1 MYCRVIACDFDGTG
15 AADGRMS
22 PEVAAALGR
31 ARAKGYTTLLVTGR
45 VLEEIQSMCEDHT
58 LFDAIV
64 AENGAVIWL
73 CPSRRTICLG
83 VPPPARFLG
92 ALRARG
98 VPFHTGAVVVGTWER
113 HAPEV
118 LELIR
123 RFGIDSQ
130 IIFNREALMLL
141 PSGINKAVGVRR
153 ALEELGRSER
163 NLVAFGDAE
172 NDIPLLVAA
181 EVGVAVRGSVDG
193 LLAQADER
201 LSQPGGSGVA
211 EFIHRIVEQDGILPN
226 PLRRGLVLGR
236 GKNGEVAMLPA
247 TGANLMVCGDPRSG
261 KSWVAGLIAENLIE
275 NGYRLCV
282 LDPEGDYV
290 SLGKRSQTVLLGHD
304 IGLPSPGALFRLFRD
319 NPLSFV
325 LNLSSLPLKE
335 KITYVESAL
344 AALEAE
350 RVLTGIPHWVLIDE
364 AHYFFSESSAPIEHL
379 RNPSGNFILV
389 TYRPSFITSAVY
401 AAIDAYVMM
410 GSRVEEERYFLT
422 KLLQARG
429 PRELTPHKALMEV
442 EPPQA
447 GLLLE
452 SPSGPRWQI
461 FTPVDRI
468 TDHAHH
474 ARKYAETLLPED
486 KAFHFLDTNGS
497 GPVLA
502 RSVVEF
508 YQAIQVVPVTSLR
521 HHLLAGDFSRWFASV
536 LGDEKVA
543 AGLRKIEQATPNGAI
558 PRREEILA
566 HIEDQYLI
574 GTD

>member
-1 MYCRVIACDFDGTG
+1 
-15 AADGRMS
+15 
-22 PEVAAALGR
+22 
-31 ARAKGYTTLLVTGR
+31 
-45 VLEEIQSMCEDHT
+45 MCGDQG

-73 CPSRRTICLG
+73 CPSRRAICLG
-83 VPPPARFLG
+83 VPPPERFLG
-92 ALRARG
+92 ELRARG

-181 EVGVAVRGSVDG
+181 EVGVAVRGSVEG

-201 LSQPGGSGVA
+201 LSKPGASGVA
-211 EFIHRIVEQDGILPN
+211 EFIHRIVEQDGILPT
-226 PLRRGLVLGR
+226 PPRRCLVLGF
-236 GKNGEVAMLPA
+236 GKNGEAA
-247 TGANLMVCGDPRSG
+247 TLHTTGTNVMVCGDPRSG

-290 SLGKRSQTVLLGHD
+290 SLGKRSQAILLGHD
-304 IGLPSPGALFRLFRD
+304 LGLPSPGALFRLFRD

-325 LNLSSLPLKE
+325 LNLSSLPFKD
-335 KITYVESAL
+335 KVTYVESAL
-344 AALEAE
+344 TALEAE

-364 AHYFFSESSAPIEHL
+364 AHYFFPEPAHAIQRL

-389 TYRPSFITSAVY
+389 TYRPSFIASEIY

-422 KLLQARG
+422 TLLQARG
-429 PRELTPHKALMEV
+429 PRELTPRKALMEV
-442 EPPQA
+442 ESPQA
-447 GLLLE
+447 GLLLAT
-452 SPSGPRWQI
+452 PAGPRWQI
-461 FTPVDRI
+461 FTPVDRV

-486 KAFHFLDTNGS
+486 KAFRFLYTNGS
-497 GPVLA
+497 IPVLA
-502 RSVVEF
+502 RSVIEF
-508 YQAIQVVPVTSLR
+508 YQAIQIVPVASLR
-521 HHLLAGDFSRWFASV
+521 HHLLAGDFSRWFALI

-543 AGLRKIEQATPNGAI
+543 TGLRKIEQATPNGAI

-566 HIEDQYLI
+566 HIADQYLI
-574 GTD
+574 TKG